1 MTCLALN
8 AKGLTQIAD
17 VFVQQLDAELTNPS
31 DQLIHSQQQ
40 QQVGLVLVRS

>member
-17 VFVQQLDAELTNPS
+17 VFVQQLDAELTNLS
-31 DQLIHSQQQ
+31 DQLVHS
-40 QQVGLVLVRS
+40 